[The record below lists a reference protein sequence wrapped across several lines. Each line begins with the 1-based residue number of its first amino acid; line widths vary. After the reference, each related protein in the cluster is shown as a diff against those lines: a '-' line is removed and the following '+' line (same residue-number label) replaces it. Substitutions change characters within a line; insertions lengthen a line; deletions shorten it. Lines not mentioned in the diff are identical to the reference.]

1 MDRRGAF
8 VSVLRLF
15 LYCAT
20 RERVFACIYDTSD
33 IGADSQTVRWYE
45 PSEGCVERLEQGT
58 RIGARGR
65 IGQGKENGAAGGRR
79 EGPAVHG
86 HRGCGGRTTES
97 SWRGLNP
104 RSPDSE
110 SGVIASTPQELTRGT
125 ARPAVPPTHFLH
137 RPIL

>member
-1 MDRRGAF
+1 MGRTI
-8 VSVLRLF
+8 VS
-15 LYCAT
+15 CAPP
-20 RERVFACIYDTSD
+20 EAHWY
-33 IGADSQTVRWYE
+33 ADS
-45 PSEGCVERLEQGT
+45 GAHT
-58 RIGARGR
+58 R
-65 IGQGKENGAAGGRR
+65 
-79 EGPAVHG
+79 PVHPDG
-86 HRGCGGRTTES
+86 SQHS